1 MSSTMRLGL
10 NSTGSGPWA
19 GEFAGARVARPVRDL
34 ARSTAFY
41 RDLLRLRRSGGFEDH
56 DGFDGAFFALPGGG
70 ELELTTGPVEPA
82 PGSADDLLVLYVRTG
97 DEVREIAADLVAAG
111 VQPVESANPY
121 WNRFGVTLLDPDGY
135 RIVIARVDVAVPEN
149 TSGPVNS
156 PQVRIAW
163 HVGPRE
169 ELRPLFELADD
180 SQAQLDQYL
189 HDGSVLVAVRGS
201 TVIGHL
207 QLVPTTRTGEI
218 ELKNMA
224 VLPAHQGSGV
234 GRALV
239 VDATVRSAAQGWS
252 RMVVGTA
259 AADIGNLRFYQ
270 RTGFRLL
277 AIDRDAFT
285 AATGYPDAIVIDGI
299 ALLDRVGFQRTW
311 TTWQL
316 RVDQCSLPGR

>member
-1 MSSTMRLGL
+1 
-10 NSTGSGPWA
+10 
-19 GEFAGARVARPVRDL
+19 
-34 ARSTAFY
+34 
-41 RDLLRLRRSGGFEDH
+41 
-56 DGFDGAFFALPGGG
+56 
-70 ELELTTGPVEPA
+70 
-82 PGSADDLLVLYVRTG
+82 
-97 DEVREIAADLVAAG
+97 
-111 VQPVESANPY
+111 
-121 WNRFGVTLLDPDGY
+121 
-135 RIVIARVDVAVPEN
+135 VDVAVPEN

-189 HDGSVLVAVRGS
+189 HDGSVLVAARGRS
-201 TVIGHL
+201 VVGHL
-207 QLVPTTRTGEI
+207 QLVPTTRAGEI

-224 VLPAHQGSGV
+224 VLPAYQGSGV

-239 VDATVRSAAQGWS
+239 VDATVRCAAQGWS